1 MRFSKFFA
9 TIIVVFALT
18 ALLFNQSISKYAEQ
32 KYHTTFTLDS
42 PLLIALNTPA
52 NALASMIENLLPD
65 PAKLGFNAGES
76 TSDSTLQ
83 EEKRIKLE
91 EGKLVIKNSATLLLI
106 GDSMMQGVS
115 MTLTPQ
121 LKRRNLQVI
130 DMAKQSTGLTYTK
143 FFNWNEALENALEE
157 NPNIDIIVVMLGAN
171 DPWNIGRVRF
181 GTPEWDSI
189 YTERIQAIIEAA
201 KAHDAFVFWY
211 QVPLV
216 KNKKLSAKIEHLNTL
231 YQAQDDQERVFFL
244 ETNPIFAPDG
254 EYLPERENAKGN
266 KVRIRA
272 NDGIHF
278 SGYGS
283 RLLSTLLLER
293 LEVIIEESQ
302 ESPEAQNTQDTA
314 KDSPTKPAN
323 PAAADTQATPPA
335 PNHSSTPS
343 HPNTQNSPSTPNAP
357 AQSLEPAIDS
367 TPQPTTPNNPNP
379 PANPADTTAPKPA
392 TQSTPTLPAN
402 PTTATKPLNPAKPS
416 PSSPKTPSNATP
428 SQAPTLPNPTQKP
441 ALDTPA
447 KESIKQ
453 SAKESTK
460 EAAKESTQNTA
471 KDSPT
476 KPATQP
482 TAQPKTQPAPTP
494 ALEPTTTPKQNP
506 PTPLNTPTEIP
517 IEIPIDLPAD
527 IPPSSQG
534 GTLEDKTDPSTP
546 ANDETIPF
554 AKVQESDTKGAL

>member
-52 NALASMIENLLPD
+52 NALATMIENLLPD
-65 PAKLGFNAGES
+65 PAKLGFNTGES
-76 TSDSTLQ
+76 TLDSTPQ

-283 RLLSTLLLER
+283 RLLSSLLLEK
-293 LEVIIEESQ
+293 LEVIIEESE
-302 ESPEAQNTQDTA
+302 ESPEAENTQDTA
-314 KDSPTKPAN
+314 KDSTTKPAN
-323 PAAADTQATPPA
+323 PAAADTQATPPT
-335 PNHSSTPS
+335 PNHPSTPS
-343 HPNTQNSPSTPNAP
+343 HPSTQNSPSAPNA
-357 AQSLEPAIDS
+357 
-367 TPQPTTPNNPNP
+367 

-392 TQSTPTLPAN
+392 TQSTPTPPAN
-402 PTTATKPLNPAKPS
+402 PATATKPLNPAKPS
-416 PSSPKTPSNATP
+416 PSSPKMPSNTP
-428 SQAPTLPNPTQKP
+428 PNPTQKP
-441 ALDTPA
+441 ALDAPA
-447 KESIKQ
+447 KEST
-453 SAKESTK
+453 KESTK
-460 EAAKESTQNTA
+460 EAAKQSTQNTA
-471 KDSPT
+471 QDSPT

-482 TAQPKTQPAPTP
+482 TAQPKAQPAPTP

-534 GTLEDKTDPSTP
+534 GTLEDNTDPSTP

>member
-65 PAKLGFNAGES
+65 PAKLGFDAGES
-76 TSDSTLQ
+76 TGDSTPQ

-293 LEVIIEESQ
+293 LEVIIEESE
-302 ESPEAQNTQDTA
+302 ESPEAENTQDTA

-323 PAAADTQATPPA
+323 PAAADTQATPTP

-357 AQSLEPAIDS
+357 AKPTNTA
-367 TPQPTTPNNPNP
+367 TPL
-379 PANPADTTAPKPA
+379 PA
-392 TQSTPTLPAN
+392 TQSTPTLPTN
-402 PTTATKPLNPAKPS
+402 PATATNPLNPAKPS
-416 PSSPKTPSNATP
+416 PSSPKMPSNATP
-428 SQAPTLPNPTQKP
+428 SQAPTPPKANPTQKP
-441 ALDTPA
+441 TLDAP
-447 KESIKQ
+447 
-453 SAKESTK
+453 AKESTK
-460 EAAKESTQNTA
+460 ETTKETAKQSTQDTA

-482 TAQPKTQPAPTP
+482 TAQPKAQPAPTP
-494 ALEPTTTPKQNP
+494 APQPTTTPKQNP

-534 GTLEDKTDPSTP
+534 GTLEDKADPSTP

>member
-52 NALASMIENLLPD
+52 NALATMIENLLPD
-65 PAKLGFNAGES
+65 PAKLGFNTGES
-76 TSDSTLQ
+76 TLDSTPQ

-91 EGKLVIKNSATLLLI
+91 DGKLVIKNSATLLLI

-283 RLLSTLLLER
+283 RLLSSLLLER
-293 LEVIIEESQ
+293 LEVIIEESE
-302 ESPEAQNTQDTA
+302 ESPEAENTQDTA
-314 KDSPTKPAN
+314 KDSPIKPTNPTN

-335 PNHSSTPS
+335 PSHSSTPS
-343 HPNTQNSPSTPNAP
+343 QQNTQNSPSTPNAP
-357 AQSLEPAIDS
+357 AQSLEPTTDA
-367 TPQPTTPNNPNP
+367 TPQPTNPNNPNP
-379 PANPADTTAPKPA
+379 PANPADTTAPKTT
-392 TQSTPTLPAN
+392 TQSTPTPPTNPA
-402 PTTATKPLNPAKPS
+402 TATKTPNPAKPS
-416 PSSPKTPSNATP
+416 PSSPKMPSNATTTPP
-428 SQAPTLPNPTQKP
+428 SSTQKP
-441 ALDTPA
+441 ALDTPT
-447 KESIKQ
+447 KETTKET
-453 SAKESTK
+453 AKESTK
-460 EAAKESTQNTA
+460 ETT

-476 KPATQP
+476 RPITQP
-482 TAQPKTQPAPTP
+482 KAQPKTQPAPTP
-494 ALEPTTTPKQNP
+494 APQPTTTPKQNP

-527 IPPSSQG
+527 IPPNSQG
-534 GTLEDKTDPSTP
+534 GTLEDKADPSIPT
-546 ANDETIPF
+546 NDETIPF

>member
-52 NALASMIENLLPD
+52 SALATMIENLLPD
-65 PAKLGFNAGES
+65 PAKLGFDAGES
-76 TSDSTLQ
+76 TGDSTPQ
-83 EEKRIKLE
+83 EEKHIKLE

-283 RLLSTLLLER
+283 RLLSSLLLER
-293 LEVIIEESQ
+293 LEVIIEESE

-314 KDSPTKPAN
+314 KDSLTKPAS
-323 PAAADTQATPPA
+323 PAASDTQAAPTP

-343 HPNTQNSPSTPNAP
+343 HPSAQNSPSAPNAP

-367 TPQPTTPNNPNP
+367 TPQLTTPNNPNP
-379 PANPADTTAPKPA
+379 PANPADTTAPKTA
-392 TQSTPTLPAN
+392 TQSTPTLP
-402 PTTATKPLNPAKPS
+402 S
-416 PSSPKTPSNATP
+416 
-428 SQAPTLPNPTQKP
+428 PTQKP
-441 ALDTPA
+441 ALDTPT
-447 KESIKQ
+447 
-453 SAKESTK
+453 KESTK
-460 EAAKESTQNTA
+460 QSTQNTA

-482 TAQPKTQPAPTP
+482 TAQPKAQPAPTP
-494 ALEPTTTPKQNP
+494 APEPTTTPKQNP

-534 GTLEDKTDPSTP
+534 GTLEDKADPSTP

>member
-52 NALASMIENLLPD
+52 NALATMIENLLPD
-65 PAKLGFNAGES
+65 PAKLGFDAGES
-76 TSDSTLQ
+76 TGDSTPQ

-143 FFNWNEALENALEE
+143 FFNWNEALENALAE

-244 ETNPIFAPDG
+244 ETNPIFAPEG

-283 RLLSTLLLER
+283 RLLSSLLLER
-293 LEVIIEESQ
+293 LEVIIEESE
-302 ESPEAQNTQDTA
+302 ESPEAENTQDTA
-314 KDSPTKPAN
+314 KDSPTKPTN
-323 PAAADTQATPPA
+323 PAAADTQATPPT

-357 AQSLEPAIDS
+357 AQSLEPATDS
-367 TPQPTTPNNPNP
+367 TPQPTTLNNPNP
-379 PANPADTTAPKPA
+379 PAKPTNTATPLPT

-402 PTTATKPLNPAKPS
+402 PATATKTPNPAKPS
-416 PSSPKTPSNATP
+416 PSSPKTPSNTTP
-428 SQAPTLPNPTQKP
+428 SQATTLPIPTQKP
-441 ALDTPA
+441 TLDAL
-447 KESIKQ
+447 
-453 SAKESTK
+453 AKESTR
-460 EAAKESTQNTA
+460 EAAKQSTQNTA

-494 ALEPTTTPKQNP
+494 ALEPTTTQKQNP
-506 PTPLNTPTEIP
+506 PTPLNTPAEIP

>member
-52 NALASMIENLLPD
+52 NALATMIENLLPD
-65 PAKLGFNAGES
+65 PAKLGFDAGES
-76 TSDSTLQ
+76 MGDSTPQ

-283 RLLSTLLLER
+283 RLLSSLLLER
-293 LEVIIEESQ
+293 LEVIIEESE
-302 ESPEAQNTQDTA
+302 ESPETENTQDTA

-323 PAAADTQATPPA
+323 TTSPAAADTQATPTP

-343 HPNTQNSPSTPNAP
+343 RPNTQNSPSAPNAP
-357 AQSLEPAIDS
+357 AQSLEPA
-367 TPQPTTPNNPNP
+367 
-379 PANPADTTAPKPA
+379 
-392 TQSTPTLPAN
+392 TQSTPTLPTN
-402 PTTATKPLNPAKPS
+402 PATATKPLNPAKPS

-428 SQAPTLPNPTQKP
+428 SQAPILPKANPTQKP
-441 ALDTPA
+441 ALDSPA
-447 KESIKQ
+447 KES
-453 SAKESTK
+453 AKET
-460 EAAKESTQNTA
+460 T

-476 KPATQP
+476 KPITQP
-482 TAQPKTQPAPTP
+482 KIQPAPT
-494 ALEPTTTPKQNP
+494 PTTTPKQNP

>member
-52 NALASMIENLLPD
+52 NTLATMIENLLPD
-65 PAKLGFNAGES
+65 PAKLGFDAGES
-76 TSDSTLQ
+76 TGDSTPQ

-283 RLLSTLLLER
+283 RLLSSLLLER
-293 LEVIIEESQ
+293 LEVIIEESE
-302 ESPEAQNTQDTA
+302 ESPEAENTQDTA
-314 KDSPTKPAN
+314 KDSPTQPAN
-323 PAAADTQATPPA
+323 PAAADTQATPPI

-343 HPNTQNSPSTPNAP
+343 HPNTQSSPSTPNTP

-392 TQSTPTLPAN
+392 TQSTPTLPTN
-402 PTTATKPLNPAKPS
+402 PTTATKTPNPAKPS
-416 PSSPKTPSNATP
+416 PSSPKTPSNTP
-428 SQAPTLPNPTQKP
+428 PSSTQKP
-441 ALDTPA
+441 ALDSPA

-453 SAKESTK
+453 
-460 EAAKESTQNTA
+460 STQNTA

-476 KPATQP
+476 KPITQP
-482 TAQPKTQPAPTP
+482 KAQPAPTP
-494 ALEPTTTPKQNP
+494 APQPTTTPKQNP

>member
-65 PAKLGFNAGES
+65 PAKLGFNTGES
-76 TSDSTLQ
+76 TLDSTPQ

-283 RLLSTLLLER
+283 RLLSNLLLER

-314 KDSPTKPAN
+314 KDSPTN
-323 PAAADTQATPPA
+323 PAAADAQATPPT

-343 HPNTQNSPSTPNAP
+343 HPNTQSSPSATNTP
-357 AQSLEPAIDS
+357 AQSLEPATDS

-392 TQSTPTLPAN
+392 TQSTPTPPAN
-402 PTTATKPLNPAKPS
+402 PATATKPLNPAKPS
-416 PSSPKTPSNATP
+416 PSSPKMPSNTPP
-428 SQAPTLPNPTQKP
+428 SQTPTPPKPSLTENPTPDSAPQK
-441 ALDTPA
+441 
-447 KESIKQ
+447 
-453 SAKESTK
+453 SAQ
-460 EAAKESTQNTA
+460 ESTQNTA

-482 TAQPKTQPAPTP
+482 AAQPKTQPAPTP
-494 ALEPTTTPKQNP
+494 APEPTTTPKQNP

-517 IEIPIDLPAD
+517 IEIPIDLPTD

-554 AKVQESDTKGAL
+554 TKVQESDTKGAL

>member
-65 PAKLGFNAGES
+65 PAKLGFDAGES
-76 TSDSTLQ
+76 TGDSTPQ

-283 RLLSTLLLER
+283 HLLSSLLLER
-293 LEVIIEESQ
+293 LEVIIEESE

-314 KDSPTKPAN
+314 KDSLTKPAN
-323 PAAADTQATPPA
+323 PAAADTQAAPTP
-335 PNHSSTPS
+335 PNHSSTP
-343 HPNTQNSPSTPNAP
+343 T
-357 AQSLEPAIDS
+357 L
-367 TPQPTTPNNPNP
+367 PT
-379 PANPADTTAPKPA
+379 NPA
-392 TQSTPTLPAN
+392 
-402 PTTATKPLNPAKPS
+402 TATKPLNPIKPS
-416 PSSPKTPSNATP
+416 PSSPKMPSNATP
-428 SQAPTLPNPTQKP
+428 SQAPIPPKANPTQKP
-441 ALDTPA
+441 ALDSPA

-453 SAKESTK
+453 
-460 EAAKESTQNTA
+460 STQNTA

-476 KPATQP
+476 KPITQP
-482 TAQPKTQPAPTP
+482 KIQPAPT
-494 ALEPTTTPKQNP
+494 PTTTPKQNP

-534 GTLEDKTDPSTP
+534 GTLEDKADPSTP

>member
-65 PAKLGFNAGES
+65 PAKLGFNTGES
-76 TSDSTLQ
+76 TGDSTPQ

-201 KAHDAFVFWY
+201 KTHDAFVFWY

-283 RLLSTLLLER
+283 RLLSSLLLER
-293 LEVIIEESQ
+293 LEVIIEESE
-302 ESPEAQNTQDTA
+302 ESPEAQNTRDTA

-323 PAAADTQATPPA
+323 PAAADTQATPPT

-343 HPNTQNSPSTPNAP
+343 HPNTQSSPSTPNAP
-357 AQSLEPAIDS
+357 AQSLEPATDA
-367 TPQPTTPNNPNP
+367 TPLPTTPNNPNS
-379 PANPADTTAPKPA
+379 PAKPTTPLPT
-392 TQSTPTLPAN
+392 TQSTPTLPTN
-402 PTTATKPLNPAKPS
+402 PATATKPLNPAKPS
-416 PSSPKTPSNATP
+416 PSSPKMPSNTPS
-428 SQAPTLPNPTQKP
+428 SQAPILPKANPTQKP
-441 ALDTPA
+441 ALDAPA
-447 KESIKQ
+447 KES
-453 SAKESTK
+453 AKET
-460 EAAKESTQNTA
+460 T

-482 TAQPKTQPAPTP
+482 AAQPKTQPTPTP

-517 IEIPIDLPAD
+517 IEIPIDSPAD

>member
-52 NALASMIENLLPD
+52 NTLATMIENLLPD
-65 PAKLGFNAGES
+65 PAKLGFDAGES
-76 TSDSTLQ
+76 TGDSTPQ

-283 RLLSTLLLER
+283 HLLSSLLLER
-293 LEVIIEESQ
+293 LEVIIEESE

-314 KDSPTKPAN
+314 KDSPTQPANPTN
-323 PAAADTQATPPA
+323 PAAADAQATPPT
-335 PNHSSTPS
+335 PNHS
-343 HPNTQNSPSTPNAP
+343 STPNAP
-357 AQSLEPAIDS
+357 AQSLEPA
-367 TPQPTTPNNPNP
+367 
-379 PANPADTTAPKPA
+379 
-392 TQSTPTLPAN
+392 TQSTPILPTN
-402 PTTATKPLNPAKPS
+402 PATATKPLNPTSAPSPKIPNSKPS
-416 PSSPKTPSNATP
+416 APQSNATP
-428 SQAPTLPNPTQKP
+428 SQATTPPSSTQKP
-441 ALDTPA
+441 ALDSPA

-453 SAKESTK
+453 
-460 EAAKESTQNTA
+460 STQNTA

-476 KPATQP
+476 KPITQP
-482 TAQPKTQPAPTP
+482 KIQPAPT
-494 ALEPTTTPKQNP
+494 PTTTPKQNP

>member
-65 PAKLGFNAGES
+65 PAKLGFNTGES
-76 TSDSTLQ
+76 TLDSTPQ

-283 RLLSTLLLER
+283 RLLSSLLLER
-293 LEVIIEESQ
+293 LEVIIEESE

-314 KDSPTKPAN
+314 KDSLTKPAS
-323 PAAADTQATPPA
+323 PAAADTQATPTP

-343 HPNTQNSPSTPNAP
+343 RPNTQSSPSAPNAP

-367 TPQPTTPNNPNP
+367 TPLPTAPNNPNP
-379 PANPADTTAPKPA
+379 PANLADTTAPKPA
-392 TQSTPTLPAN
+392 TQSTPTLPTN
-402 PTTATKPLNPAKPS
+402 PTTATKTPNPAKPS
-416 PSSPKTPSNATP
+416 PSSPKTPSNTP
-428 SQAPTLPNPTQKP
+428 PNPTQKP
-441 ALDTPA
+441 TLDAPA
-447 KESIKQ
+447 KEST
-453 SAKESTK
+453 KESTK
-460 EAAKESTQNTA
+460 EAAKQSTQNTA

-482 TAQPKTQPAPTP
+482 TAQPKAQPTP
-494 ALEPTTTPKQNP
+494 TPVPTPTTTPKQNP

>member
-65 PAKLGFNAGES
+65 PAKLGFNTGES
-76 TSDSTLQ
+76 TGDSTPQ

-283 RLLSTLLLER
+283 RLLSSLLLER
-293 LEVIIEESQ
+293 LEVIIEESE
-302 ESPEAQNTQDTA
+302 ESPEAENTQDTA
-314 KDSPTKPAN
+314 KDSPTQPAN
-323 PAAADTQATPPA
+323 PAAADTQATPPI
-335 PNHSSTPS
+335 PNHS
-343 HPNTQNSPSTPNAP
+343 STPNAP
-357 AQSLEPAIDS
+357 AQSLEPA
-367 TPQPTTPNNPNP
+367 
-379 PANPADTTAPKPA
+379 
-392 TQSTPTLPAN
+392 TQSTPILPTN
-402 PTTATKPLNPAKPS
+402 PATATKPLNPIKPS
-416 PSSPKTPSNATP
+416 PSSPKMPSNTTP
-428 SQAPTLPNPTQKP
+428 SQATTPPKANPTQKP
-441 ALDTPA
+441 TLDAPA

-453 SAKESTK
+453 STKESTK
-460 EAAKESTQNTA
+460 EAAK
-471 KDSPT
+471 DSPT
-476 KPATQP
+476 KPITQP
-482 TAQPKTQPAPTP
+482 KAQPAPTP
-494 ALEPTTTPKQNP
+494 APQPTTTPKQNP

-534 GTLEDKTDPSTP
+534 GTLEDKTNPSTP

>member
-52 NALASMIENLLPD
+52 NALATMIENLLPD
-65 PAKLGFNAGES
+65 PAKLGFDAGES
-76 TSDSTLQ
+76 TSDSTPQ

-244 ETNPIFAPDG
+244 ETNPIFAPEG
-254 EYLPERENAKGN
+254 EYLPEKENAKGN

-283 RLLSTLLLER
+283 RLLSNLLLER

-323 PAAADTQATPPA
+323 PAAADTQATPTA

-343 HPNTQNSPSTPNAP
+343 HPSTQNSPSATNTP
-357 AQSLEPAIDS
+357 AQSLEPAIDA

-402 PTTATKPLNPAKPS
+402 PATATKPLNPAKPS

-428 SQAPTLPNPTQKP
+428 SQATILPNPTQKP

-447 KESIKQ
+447 KES
-453 SAKESTK
+453 AKET
-460 EAAKESTQNTA
+460 T

-476 KPATQP
+476 KPAT
-482 TAQPKTQPAPTP
+482 QPKTQPAPTP

-517 IEIPIDLPAD
+517 IEIPIDLPTD

>member
-52 NALASMIENLLPD
+52 NALATMIENLLPD
-65 PAKLGFNAGES
+65 PAKLGFNTGES
-76 TSDSTLQ
+76 TLDSTPQ

-283 RLLSTLLLER
+283 RLLSSLLLER
-293 LEVIIEESQ
+293 LEVIIEESE
-302 ESPEAQNTQDTA
+302 ESPEAENTQDTA
-314 KDSPTKPAN
+314 KDSPTQPAN
-323 PAAADTQATPPA
+323 PAAADTQATPPI
-335 PNHSSTPS
+335 PNHS
-343 HPNTQNSPSTPNAP
+343 STPNAP

-367 TPQPTTPNNPNP
+367 TPLPTTPNNPNP
-379 PANPADTTAPKPA
+379 PTNLADTTAPKPA
-392 TQSTPTLPAN
+392 TQSTPTLPTN
-402 PTTATKPLNPAKPS
+402 PATATKPLNPTSAPSPKIPNSKPS
-416 PSSPKTPSNATP
+416 APQSNATP
-428 SQAPTLPNPTQKP
+428 SQATTPPSSTQKP
-441 ALDTPA
+441 ALDSPA
-447 KESIKQ
+447 KEST
-453 SAKESTK
+453 KESTK
-460 EAAKESTQNTA
+460 EAAKQSTQDTA
-471 KDSPT
+471 KDSPP

-482 TAQPKTQPAPTP
+482 TAQPKAQPAPTP

-534 GTLEDKTDPSTP
+534 GTLEDKADPSTP

>member
-52 NALASMIENLLPD
+52 SALATMIENLLPD
-65 PAKLGFNAGES
+65 PAKLGFDAGES
-76 TSDSTLQ
+76 MGDSTPQ

-254 EYLPERENAKGN
+254 EYLSERENAKGN

-283 RLLSTLLLER
+283 RLLSSLLLER
-293 LEVIIEESQ
+293 LEVIIEESE

-314 KDSPTKPAN
+314 KDSPTNPTN
-323 PAAADTQATPPA
+323 PAATDTQATPPT
-335 PNHSSTPS
+335 PNHSNTPS

-357 AQSLEPAIDS
+357 AKPTNTA
-367 TPQPTTPNNPNP
+367 TPL
-379 PANPADTTAPKPA
+379 PA
-392 TQSTPTLPAN
+392 TQPMPTLPTN
-402 PTTATKPLNPAKPS
+402 PATATKTPNPAKPS
-416 PSSPKTPSNATP
+416 PSSPKTPSNTPP
-428 SQAPTLPNPTQKP
+428 SQATTLPIPTQKP
-441 ALDTPA
+441 TLDAL
-447 KESIKQ
+447 
-453 SAKESTK
+453 AKESTR
-460 EAAKESTQNTA
+460 EAAKQSTQNTA

-494 ALEPTTTPKQNP
+494 APEPTTTPKQNP

-534 GTLEDKTDPSTP
+534 GTLEDKTDPSAP
-546 ANDETIPF
+546 ANDETTPF
-554 AKVQESDTKGAL
+554 AKVQESDTKEAL